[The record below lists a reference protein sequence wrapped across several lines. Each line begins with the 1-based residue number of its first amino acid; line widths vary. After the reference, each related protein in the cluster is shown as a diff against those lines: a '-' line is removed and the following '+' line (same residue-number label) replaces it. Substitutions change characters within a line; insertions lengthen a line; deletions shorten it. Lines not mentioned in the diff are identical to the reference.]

1 MLIECNYC
9 QARYRMNESMMRGFK
24 WAEVRCRN
32 CAETIVV
39 PTPVMRMGARESADP
54 DDQAFLDLNL
64 PSSEEKPF
72 PAGVSRENLPGH
84 ARHSSP
90 QAKTNAQPRPAPKE
104 ETAAEPVPDNVYSL
118 ALFREIRPKRL
129 PIGGFDISGSI
140 RPEPLS
146 FRVERKPA
154 VPPSPPETAP
164 KRPTPVRTRL
174 AEKPIEWRHEGFTP
188 SRSAPSFPPSAKTD
202 GAAKT
207 PSRKAR
213 FRSRLSHSIQPHP
226 FQIVIVYLVLLILS
240 GCGYLLVRYLSRLM
254 SEAGG

>member
-129 PIGGFDISGSI
+129 PIGGFDISGTI
-140 RPEPLS
+140 RPEPLPS
-146 FRVERKPA
+146 RAERKPPVSLHPRA
-154 VPPSPPETAP
+154 AAPERPPPE
-164 KRPTPVRTRL
+164 RTRL
-174 AEKPIEWRHEGFTP
+174 VEKPIEWRSEGFAASRGEPPIP
-188 SRSAPSFPPSAKTD
+188 SSTKTD
-202 GAAKT
+202 RPAKT